1 MTSTMVHNKKADS
14 TIATKGARRKM
25 ALAIGFWLIV
35 WQSAAFLLGQE
46 LLLVSP
52 LAVLHSLGTLVVT
65 SAFWQSVGQSFV
77 RIGGG
82 FLLGAAAGCACAAL
96 GARFATVRTLFA
108 PLFGMVRAIPVA
120 SFVILALLWAGSNN
134 LSVVISFLMVAPV
147 LYISLLAGLD
157 ARDPGLAEM
166 AEVFRIAPAKRLR
179 YLTLPAVL
187 PWIASGCRT
196 AIGLAW
202 KSGVAAEVIGLPR
215 QTIGER
221 LYQTKL
227 YLETGELFAWTL
239 VIILLSAA
247 CEKLVTTALNAA
259 ERRLCR

>member
-1 MTSTMVHNKKADS
+1 
-14 TIATKGARRKM
+14 M
-25 ALAIGFWLIV
+25 ALAVCFWLAV
-35 WQSAAFLLGQE
+35 WQGAAFLLGQE

-52 LAVLHSLGTLVVT
+52 LTVLRSLIGLMATPV
-65 SAFWQSVGQSFV
+65 FWQSVWQSFA

-82 FLLGAAAGCACAAL
+82 FLLGAAAGCCCAAL
-96 GARFATVRTLFA
+96 AGRFMAARTLFA

-120 SFVILALLWAGSNN
+120 SFVILALLWAGSAN
-134 LSVVISFLMVAPV
+134 LSVIISFLMVTPV
-147 LYISLLAGLD
+147 LYTSLLAGLD
-157 ARDPGLAEM
+157 ARDPNLAEM
-166 AEVFRIAPAKRLR
+166 AQVFRIPAGKRLR

-187 PWIASGCRT
+187 PWVASGCRT

-227 YLETGELFAWTL
+227 YLETGELFGWTL

-247 CEKLVTTALNAA
+247 CEKLVCAVLGWA